1 MWRVLK
7 IVCVL
12 ILLLWGITIPLSD
25 TARPG
30 SVVYSVNIT
39 VTEPVWAWAH
49 LTQVGRSEQ
58 WALQLERRY
67 QDILRAG
74 ASGEDWQ
81 LQGALR
87 AEALTFLRIRR
98 ELARATSSLQAKPA
112 YALAAQANGL
122 VWGYGQVFEAQTVNV
137 GDSLYRATLGVES
150 NFFSERKEILAS
162 ELERL
167 GAVLSGGL
175 DKQDLVRGL
184 DEQLRAMDEA
194 VAHMLTVYGIIA
206 PSIPSE
212 LSEDFRDAVVQLQNE
227 SAYTRVQVAQDY
239 YADGYKTSARVQGKA
254 LALLSVWYGLSVYS
268 IAAPPVLW

>member
-39 VTEPVWAWAH
+39 VTEPAWAWVH
-49 LTQVGRSEQ
+49 LTQAGRSEQ

-87 AEALTFLRIRR
+87 AEAVTFLRVRT
-98 ELARATSSLQAKPA
+98 ELARATSLLQAKSA

-122 VWGYGQVFEAQTVNV
+122 VRGYGQVFEAEAANSGSSLRTGNTSV
-137 GDSLYRATLGVES
+137 DSD
-150 NFFSERKEILAS
+150 FFSARQQILAA

-167 GAVLSGGL
+167 GAVLSGGV

-184 DEQLRAMDEA
+184 DEQLRAMDA
-194 VAHMLTVYGIIA
+194 TITDALTVYGVVA
-206 PSIPSE
+206 PSIPGE
-212 LSEDFRDAVVQLQNE
+212 FAEDFRDAVTQLQNE
-227 SAYTRVQVAQDY
+227 SAQTRVQVAQDY

-254 LALLSVWYGLSVYS
+254 LALLSVWYGLSTYS